1 MPDAEKLKSG
11 MLRPGYSGFEGIG
24 IGKGKNRK
32 RVTPFRIEHCSFIHL
47 LMDSQLCQKLRRGA
61 SAREGESGRV
71 ANSKVAGFIR
81 VGIWGRQR
89 QSGGPQNNWSFE
101 LESDHRLQK
110 ITIDHGDDGIYSLMF
125 TTKCEDIFQTSNK
138 VGGWAGGQTVS
149 EVTFEIN
156 EEIVGIKGS
165 VGTRGGYTIIS
176 LLSFKTN
183 ERTHGP
189 FGGTSDAHN
198 EFTIPWDKGSLVG
211 FYGIAGDYIDG
222 IGVYV
227 KAHEEIMRI
236 GTWGRSDA
244 GEPRN
249 VWSFKLERNHR
260 LKKIT
265 VDHGDLIYSLMFTTQ
280 YRGLTHD
287 YNKIGGWNGGDKVS
301 KVTFQINEEIVGIKG
316 SVGTR
321 GGYKIISLLSFETNK
336 RTYGPFG
343 GTSDAHNEFTIPW
356 DKGSLV
362 GFYGIAGDY
371 IDGIGIYVKAHE
383 EIMRI
388 GTWGRSDAGE
398 PRNVWSFKLERNH
411 RLKKITVDHGDLIY
425 SLMFTTQYRGLT
437 HDYNKIGGWNG
448 GDKVSEVTFDC
459 VEEIIAISGTVEL
472 SRGPYAGYTIISS
485 LSFVTNKKTHGP
497 FGNVRGK
504 PFMVPWDD
512 GSFDGFYGLCGY
524 YLDSIG
530 VSLKATIA
538 EFVRI
543 GTWGRQNGSP
553 QNKWSF
559 ELEPDH
565 SLQKITIDHGD
576 DVIYS
581 LMFTYQHEGV
591 LQYSS
596 SKAGGYAHEQTVTFE
611 IDEEIIGIKG
621 RVGTRGGYAI
631 ISSLSF
637 ETNKRTHGPFGG
649 TSNSH
654 EFSIPWDNSGSL
666 VGFYGIAGYYIDEIG
681 VYVKAREEIM
691 RIGTWGSSNP
701 DGEYAFWSFK
711 LESNHHLKMIT
722 VDHGDLIYSLMFTT
736 QYRGLTHNYKTVGG
750 WNGGDKVSEVKS
762 YKLT

>member
-149 EVTFEIN
+149 EVTFEI
-156 EEIVGIKGS
+156 
-165 VGTRGGYTIIS
+165 
-176 LLSFKTN
+176 
-183 ERTHGP
+183 
-189 FGGTSDAHN
+189 
-198 EFTIPWDKGSLVG
+198 
-211 FYGIAGDYIDG
+211 
-222 IGVYV
+222 
-227 KAHEEIMRI
+227 
-236 GTWGRSDA
+236 
-244 GEPRN
+244 
-249 VWSFKLERNHR
+249 
-260 LKKIT
+260 
-265 VDHGDLIYSLMFTTQ
+265 
-280 YRGLTHD
+280 
-287 YNKIGGWNGGDKVS
+287 
-301 KVTFQINEEIVGIKG
+301 
-316 SVGTR
+316 
-321 GGYKIISLLSFETNK
+321 
-336 RTYGPFG
+336 
-343 GTSDAHNEFTIPW
+343 
-356 DKGSLV
+356 
-362 GFYGIAGDY
+362 
-371 IDGIGIYVKAHE
+371 
-383 EIMRI
+383 
-388 GTWGRSDAGE
+388 
-398 PRNVWSFKLERNH
+398 
-411 RLKKITVDHGDLIY
+411 
-425 SLMFTTQYRGLT
+425 
-437 HDYNKIGGWNG
+437 
-448 GDKVSEVTFDC
+448 
-459 VEEIIAISGTVEL
+459 
-472 SRGPYAGYTIISS
+472 
-485 LSFVTNKKTHGP
+485 
-497 FGNVRGK
+497 
-504 PFMVPWDD
+504 
-512 GSFDGFYGLCGY
+512 
-524 YLDSIG
+524 
-530 VSLKATIA
+530 
-538 EFVRI
+538 
-543 GTWGRQNGSP
+543 
-553 QNKWSF
+553 
-559 ELEPDH
+559 
-565 SLQKITIDHGD
+565 
-576 DVIYS
+576 
-581 LMFTYQHEGV
+581 
-591 LQYSS
+591 
-596 SKAGGYAHEQTVTFE
+596 
-611 IDEEIIGIKG
+611 DEEIIGIKG
-621 RVGTRGGYAI
+621 RVGTRGDYAI

-666 VGFYGIAGYYIDEIG
+666 VGFYGIAGNYIDEIG

-711 LESNHHLKMIT
+711 LESYHHLKMIT

>member
-1 MPDAEKLKSG
+1 MEIVEHLKFP
-11 MLRPGYSGFEGIG
+11 LEGIKLATSNFSEENFIASG
-24 IGKGKNRK
+24 GFGKVYKGKLVTSGEQKPVAIKRLDRK
-32 RVTPFRIEHCSFIHL
+32 HGQGDREFLTEIQMLSCYKHKNLISLVGFCKESSENILVYEYAKHGSLDKHLANDKLSWLQRLTISLGAARGFYYLHNDVGPQHRVLHRDIKSSNILLDENWEAKISDFGLSKIGPSNVEFTFLATNACGTIGYVDPQYVKTGILTKESDVYSFGVVLFEI
-47 LMDSQLCQKLRRGA
+47 LCGRPAIINTHQDDCRFLA
-61 SAREGESGRV
+61 SLAQRSLEQNILDEIIFPGIKNEMKAESLKVFTMVAYQCLKKKRNERPTMAWIV
-71 ANSKVAGFIR
+71 ERLEKALELQANSKVAGFIR

-301 KVTFQINEEIVGIKG
+301 KVTF
-316 SVGTR
+316 
-321 GGYKIISLLSFETNK
+321 
-336 RTYGPFG
+336 
-343 GTSDAHNEFTIPW
+343 D
-356 DKGSLV
+356 
-362 GFYGIAGDY
+362 
-371 IDGIGIYVKAHE
+371 
-383 EIMRI
+383 
-388 GTWGRSDAGE
+388 
-398 PRNVWSFKLERNH
+398 
-411 RLKKITVDHGDLIY
+411 
-425 SLMFTTQYRGLT
+425 
-437 HDYNKIGGWNG
+437 WN
-448 GDKVSEVTFDC
+448 
-459 VEEIIAISGTVEL
+459 EEIIAISGTVAISE
-472 SRGPYAGYTIISS
+472 GDFPGHTIISS
-485 LSFVTNKKTHGP
+485 LSFVTNRKTHGP
-497 FGNVRGK
+497 FGTIRGS
-504 PFMVPWDD
+504 PFMVPWND
-512 GSFDGFYGLCGY
+512 GLFYGFYGLCGF

-530 VSLKATIA
+530 VYLKEAA
-538 EFVRI
+538 R
-543 GTWGRQNGSP
+543 
-553 QNKWSF
+553 
-559 ELEPDH
+559 
-565 SLQKITIDHGD
+565 
-576 DVIYS
+576 
-581 LMFTYQHEGV
+581 
-591 LQYSS
+591 
-596 SKAGGYAHEQTVTFE
+596 
-611 IDEEIIGIKG
+611 
-621 RVGTRGGYAI
+621 
-631 ISSLSF
+631 
-637 ETNKRTHGPFGG
+637 
-649 TSNSH
+649 
-654 EFSIPWDNSGSL
+654 WD
-666 VGFYGIAGYYIDEIG
+666 I
-681 VYVKAREEIM
+681 
-691 RIGTWGSSNP
+691 
-701 DGEYAFWSFK
+701 
-711 LESNHHLKMIT
+711 
-722 VDHGDLIYSLMFTT
+722 
-736 QYRGLTHNYKTVGG
+736 
-750 WNGGDKVSEVKS
+750 
-762 YKLT
+762 